1 MPRGNVVVID
11 DSATVRKLAEVVLKD
26 NGYEVFTAEDGE
38 KGLDLAQRV
47 KPSLILVDFVMP
59 KMNGYQFC
67 RLARKNPLLK
77 DVPIIL
83 ITAKGEAVGEKFT
96 EEFGVVDYFIKP
108 FQPEDLVAKVN
119 SILSPEEELEGVAE
133 VIEETEVL
141 TESAIEETIDRLLSR
156 YLYKELPVLIQRTIS
171 DILKH
176 SGVVKTS
183 SIILSGDLSEF
194 TVSDL
199 LQLID
204 TTKAT
209 GKLSLYS
216 PLLTA
221 ELYFD
226 RGNIYYGSTSRQGKS
241 LLSGEIIEKKMH
253 VSREAFYRAYRTA
266 KKSGIP
272 ILRAFVNENILTE
285 NEIMKIL
292 EERTREAVY
301 ASMELDSGNFFFEK
315 MQIPQH
321 LTDVKVRIPAS
332 HLILEGARRVDER
345 KYAQKMFQDPNMVFI
360 RLMTDVAVED
370 INLDDN
376 ELRIFSLIDGK
387 RTLNDIIKM
396 GGMEEAE
403 VKRIIYTL
411 TRTGILKQKTK

>member
-11 DSATVRKLAEVVLKD
+11 DSATVRKLAEVVLKE
-26 NGYEVFTAEDGE
+26 NGYNVFTAEDGE
-38 KGLDLAQRV
+38 RGLDIAQKV
-47 KPSLILVDFVMP
+47 SPSLILVDFVMP

-67 RLARKNPLLK
+67 KLARKNPTLK

-108 FQPEDLVAKVN
+108 FQPEELVEKVN

-133 VIEETEVL
+133 VVEEAEVL
-141 TESAIEETIDRLLSR
+141 TESAVEETIDRLLSR
-156 YLYKELPVLIQRTIS
+156 YLYKELPVLIQRTLS

-183 SIILSGDLSEF
+183 SIVLSGDISDFSL
-194 TVSDL
+194 SDL
-199 LQLID
+199 LQLLD

-216 PLLTA
+216 PLMTA
-221 ELYFD
+221 EIYFD
-226 RGNIYYGSTSRQGKS
+226 KGNIYYGSTSKQGKS
-241 LLSGEIIEKKMH
+241 LLSGEIIEKKLN

-272 ILRAFVNENILTE
+272 ILRAFVDEKILTE
-285 NEIMKIL
+285 DEIMKIL

-301 ASMELDSGNFFFEK
+301 SSMELDSGNFFFEK
-315 MQIPQH
+315 MQIPGH
-321 LTDVKVRIPAS
+321 LADVKVRIPAS

-345 KYAQKMFQDPNMVFI
+345 KYAARMFQDPDMIFI
-360 RLMTDVAVED
+360 RLMTDVAMED

-387 RTLNDIIKM
+387 RTLGDIIKM
-396 GGMEEAE
+396 SGLEENE

-411 TRTGILKQKTK
+411 TRAGILKKKTK

>member
-11 DSATVRKLAEVVLKD
+11 DSATVRKLAEVVLKE
-26 NGYEVFTAEDGE
+26 NGYNVYTAEDGE
-38 KGLDLAQRV
+38 KGLDIAQKV
-47 KPSLILVDFVMP
+47 SPSLILVDFVMP

-67 RLARKNPLLK
+67 KLARKNPSLK

-108 FQPEDLVAKVN
+108 FQPEELVEKVN
-119 SILSPEEELEGVAE
+119 SILSPQEELAGVAE
-133 VIEETEVL
+133 VIEEAEVL
-141 TESAIEETIDRLLSR
+141 TESAVEETIDRLLSR
-156 YLYKELPVLIQRTIS
+156 YLYKELPVLIQRTLS

-183 SIILSGDLSEF
+183 SIILSGDISDFSL
-194 TVSDL
+194 SDL
-199 LQLID
+199 LQLLD

-216 PLLTA
+216 PLMTA
-221 ELYFD
+221 EIYFD
-226 RGNIYYGSTSRQGKS
+226 KGNIYYGSTSKQGKS
-241 LLSGEIIEKKMH
+241 LLSGEIIEKKMN

-272 ILRAFVNENILTE
+272 ILRAFVDEKILTE
-285 NEIMKIL
+285 DEIMKIL
-292 EERTREAVY
+292 EDRTREAVY
-301 ASMELDSGNFFFEK
+301 SSMELDSGNFFFEK
-315 MQIPQH
+315 MQIPGH
-321 LTDVKVRIPAS
+321 LADVKVRIPAS

-345 KYAQKMFQDPNMVFI
+345 KYAARMFQDPDMVFI
-360 RLMTDVAVED
+360 RLMTDVAMED

-387 RTLNDIIKM
+387 RTLSDIIKM
-396 GGMEEAE
+396 SGMEENE

-411 TRTGILKQKTK
+411 TRAGILKKKTK

>member
-11 DSATVRKLAEVVLKD
+11 DSATVRKLAEVVLKE
-26 NGYEVFTAEDGE
+26 NGYNVYTAEDGE
-38 KGLDLAQRV
+38 RGLDIAQKV
-47 KPSLILVDFVMP
+47 SPSLILVDFVMP

-67 RLARKNPLLK
+67 KLARKNPSLK

-108 FQPEDLVAKVN
+108 FQPEELVEKVN

-133 VIEETEVL
+133 VVEEAEVL
-141 TESAIEETIDRLLSR
+141 TESAVEETIDRLLSR
-156 YLYKELPVLIQRTIS
+156 YLYKELPVLIQRTLS

-183 SIILSGDLSEF
+183 SIVLSGDISDFSL
-194 TVSDL
+194 SDL
-199 LQLID
+199 LQLLD
-204 TTKAT
+204 ATKAT

-216 PLLTA
+216 PLMTA

-226 RGNIYYGSTSRQGKS
+226 KGNIYYGSTSKQGKS
-241 LLSGEIIEKKMH
+241 LLSGEIIEKKLN

-266 KKSGIP
+266 KKSGVP
-272 ILRAFVNENILTE
+272 ILRAFVDEKILTE
-285 NEIMKIL
+285 DEIMKIL

-301 ASMELDSGNFFFEK
+301 SSMELDSGNFFFEK
-315 MQIPQH
+315 MQIPGH
-321 LTDVKVRIPAS
+321 LADVKVRIPAS

-345 KYAQKMFQDPNMVFI
+345 KYAARMFQDPDMVFI
-360 RLMTDVAVED
+360 RLMTDVAMED

-387 RTLNDIIKM
+387 RTLGDIIKM
-396 GGMEEAE
+396 SGMEENE

-411 TRTGILKQKTK
+411 TRAGILKKKTK

>member
-11 DSATVRKLAEVVLKD
+11 DSATVRKLAEVVLKE
-26 NGYEVFTAEDGE
+26 NGYNVYTAEDGE
-38 KGLDLAQRV
+38 RGLDIAQKV
-47 KPSLILVDFVMP
+47 SPSLILVDFVMP
-59 KMNGYQFC
+59 RMNGYQFC
-67 RLARKNPLLK
+67 KLARKNSALK

-108 FQPEDLVAKVN
+108 FQPEELVEKVN

-133 VIEETEVL
+133 VVEEAEVL
-141 TESAIEETIDRLLSR
+141 TESAVEETIDRLLSR
-156 YLYKELPVLIQRTIS
+156 YLYKELPVLIQRTLS

-183 SIILSGDLSEF
+183 SIILSGDISDFSLP
-194 TVSDL
+194 DL
-199 LQLID
+199 LQLLD
-204 TTKAT
+204 ATKAT

-216 PLLTA
+216 PLMAA
-221 ELYFD
+221 EIYFD
-226 RGNIYYGSTSRQGKS
+226 KGKIYYGSTSKQGKS
-241 LLSGEIIEKKMH
+241 LLSGEIIEKKMNL
-253 VSREAFYRAYRTA
+253 SRDAFYRAYRTA

-272 ILRAFVNENILTE
+272 ILRAFVDEKILTE
-285 NEIMKIL
+285 DEIMKIL

-301 ASMELDSGNFFFEK
+301 SSMELDSGNFFFEK
-315 MQIPQH
+315 MQIPGH
-321 LTDVKVRIPAS
+321 LADVKVRIPAS

-345 KYAQKMFQDPNMVFI
+345 KYAARMFQDPDMIFI
-360 RLMTDVAVED
+360 RLMTDVAMED

-387 RTLNDIIKM
+387 RTLSDIIKM
-396 GGMEEAE
+396 SGMEENE

-411 TRTGILKQKTK
+411 TRAGILKKKTK

>member
-1 MPRGNVVVID
+1 MSRGNVVVID
-11 DSATVRKLAEVVLKD
+11 DSATVRKLAEVVLKE
-26 NGYEVFTAEDGE
+26 NGYNVYTAEDGE
-38 KGLDLAQRV
+38 KGLDIAQKV
-47 KPSLILVDFVMP
+47 SPSLILVDFVMP

-67 RLARKNPLLK
+67 KLARKTPSLK

-108 FQPEDLVAKVN
+108 FQPEELVEKVN
-119 SILSPEEELEGVAE
+119 SILSPEKELEGVAE
-133 VIEETEVL
+133 VVEETEVL
-141 TESAIEETIDRLLSR
+141 TESAVEETIDRLLSR
-156 YLYKELPVLIQRTIS
+156 YLYKELPVLIQRTLS

-183 SIILSGDLSEF
+183 SIILSGDLSDF
-194 TVSDL
+194 SVSDL
-199 LQLID
+199 LQLLD

-216 PLLTA
+216 PLMTA
-221 ELYFD
+221 EIYFD
-226 RGNIYYGSTSRQGKS
+226 KGNIYYGSTSKQGKS
-241 LLSGEIIEKKMH
+241 LLSGEIIEKKLN

-266 KKSGIP
+266 KKSGVP
-272 ILRAFVNENILTE
+272 ILRAFVDEKILTE
-285 NEIMKIL
+285 AEIMKIL

-301 ASMELDSGNFFFEK
+301 SAMELDSGNFFFEK
-315 MQIPQH
+315 MQIPPH
-321 LTDVKVRIPAS
+321 LADVKVRIPAS

-345 KYAQKMFQDPNMVFI
+345 KYAAKMFQDPDIVFI
-360 RLMTDVAVED
+360 RLMTDVALED
-370 INLDDN
+370 VNLDDN

-387 RTLNDIIKM
+387 RTLGDIIKM
-396 GGMEEAE
+396 SGMEENE

-411 TRTGILKQKTK
+411 TRAGILKRKTK